1 MALIVSVKVKRVL
14 RSSHGSSTVQMPFRV
29 LKSAPLTL
37 TQELPLTAFALGGP
51 TEEVAGTHLWYY
63 LNTPNSPEPAYR
75 AHVDIEFHWLFSS
88 KALALK
94 AFPP

>member
-1 MALIVSVKVKRVL
+1 ML

-29 LKSAPLTL
+29 LKTAPLTL
-37 TQELPLTAFALGGP
+37 TQELPLSPFDLKGP
-51 TEEVAGTHLWYY
+51 TERVVWTHLWYY

-75 AHVDIEFHWLFSS
+75 ACVDLEFHCLLSS

-94 AFPP
+94 PFPS